1 MKVFLQSKTS
11 NQQLKSFQMSLV
23 GREVV
28 LGVGGGIAAYKSCEL
43 LRRLQ
48 DRGYLI
54 TVVPT
59 PSSLNFVGK
68 ATWEALSGRPVNTQV
83 WENVHTVPH
92 ISLAESTNFFVIAPA
107 TADLIARLAA
117 GRADD
122 LLTNLVLASDAPK
135 MLVPAMHPSM
145 WLDPATV
152 ANVATL
158 RSRGFMIMD
167 PDVGRLTGKD
177 IGPGRFPEV
186 PSIIERFDEL
196 TGNVQDLK
204 GKRVLVTA
212 GGTREAIDP
221 VRFIGNKSSGKQG
234 IAIALAAR
242 NRGAHVHLIAA
253 NFDTTSLEGIEVSNV
268 ESAADMHKVLLEQFT
283 TCDILIM
290 SAAVADAKP
299 KNFSL
304 EKIKKAL
311 LGSIELEENPDLL
324 ASVASS
330 KKNQIVIGFAAE
342 TKDHL
347 QEARRKL
354 EAKGLDLIYVN
365 DVTGGAIFG
374 QDQTMGT
381 MLLRNDADIA
391 VKEVSKDAL
400 GNLLLDQ
407 AIRQLG

>member
-1 MKVFLQSKTS
+1 MS
-11 NQQLKSFQMSLV
+11 QL
-23 GREVV
+23 GPEIV

-48 DRGYLI
+48 DRGYQV

-68 ATWEALSGRPVNTQV
+68 ATWEALSGRPVNVQV

-92 ISLAESTNFFVIAPA
+92 ISLAEQSEYFVIAPA

-122 LLTNLVLASDAPK
+122 LLTNLVLASNSPK

-152 ANVATL
+152 ANVQTL
-158 RSRGFMIMD
+158 RNRGFKVMD
-167 PDVGRLTGKD
+167 PEVGRLTGSD
-177 IGPGRFPEV
+177 EGQGRFPETA
-186 PSIIERFDEL
+186 SIVKEFDEL
-196 TGNVQDLK
+196 TGNISDLV

-212 GGTREAIDP
+212 GGTRENIDP
-221 VRFIGNKSSGKQG
+221 VRFIGNRSSGKQG
-234 IAIALAAR
+234 IAIALAAKK
-242 NRGAHVHLIAA
+242 RGALVNLIAA
-253 NFDTTSLEGIEVSNV
+253 NIDEKDVRGIQTTHVVSTQ
-268 ESAADMHKVLLEQFT
+268 EMHEALTEQFPQ
-283 TCDILIM
+283 CDILIM
-290 SAAVADAKP
+290 SAAVADARP
-299 KNFSL
+299 KLASF
-304 EKIKKAL
+304 EKIKKSL
-311 LGSIELEENPDLL
+311 LGTIELTPNTDLI
-324 ASVASS
+324 AEMS
-330 KKNQIVIGFAAE
+330 KSKTNQLMIGFAAE

-347 QEARRKL
+347 QEARRKM
-354 EAKGLDLIYVN
+354 ESKGLDLIYVN
-365 DVTGGAIFG
+365 DVSGGAIFG
-374 QDQTMGT
+374 KDKTMGT
-381 MLLRNDADIA
+381 ILTRNGADIA

>member
-1 MKVFLQSKTS
+1 
-11 NQQLKSFQMSLV
+11 MSLL
-23 GREVV
+23 GREVI

-48 DRGYLI
+48 DRGYAI

-59 PSSLNFVGK
+59 PSSLNFVGA

-83 WENVHTVPH
+83 WESVHTVPH
-92 ISLAESTNFFVIAPA
+92 IALADRANFFLIAPA
-107 TADLIARLAA
+107 TADLIARIAQ

-122 LLTNLVLASDAPK
+122 LLTNLILASDAPK
-135 MLVPAMHPSM
+135 MIVPAMHPSM

-152 ANVATL
+152 ANVKTL
-158 RSRGFMIMD
+158 RERGYVVMD
-167 PDVGRLTGKD
+167 PEVGRLTGAD

-186 PSIIERFDEL
+186 QSIIHNFDQITL
-196 TGNVQDLK
+196 NVQDLK
-204 GKRVLVTA
+204 GKKVLVTA

-234 IAIALAAR
+234 MAIAKAAQL
-242 NRGAHVHLIAA
+242 RGAQVHLIAA
-253 NFDTTSLEGIEVSNV
+253 NFDTAELSGISVTNV
-268 ESAADMHKVLLEQFT
+268 ENTEDMQAALNEHFDS
-283 TCDILIM
+283 CDILIM
-290 SAAVADAKP
+290 SAAVSDARP
-299 KNFSL
+299 KTTAL
-304 EKIKKAL
+304 EKIKKTL
-311 LGSIELEENPDLL
+311 LGSIDLEENPDLL
-324 ASVASS
+324 AGVAAR
-330 KKNQIVIGFAAE
+330 KNTQIIVGFAAE

-374 QDQTMGT
+374 QDKTMGT
-381 MLLRNDADIA
+381 ILLRNDADIA